1 MDDDYDIHSILF
13 LRTMKYDLHTH
24 TKYSLR
30 CGVVEP
36 EDLVKMAISKG
47 LNGIAVTDHDTIKGA
62 VAAKRFE
69 TPDFEVIVGCE
80 IKTTNGEL
88 IGLYLQE
95 EIISRTPMEVIQE
108 IHDQGGIVVVPH
120 PFDRFRSARF
130 DNISKYLKGIDAIEV
145 FNSRCISEKS
155 NSLARDFVMKCGKS
169 HHLSMVGGSDAHY
182 LNEVGLGYTNIVGST
197 DEKGDM
203 AGRMMYALQNSK
215 TDGAGRRSSLINHVR
230 TKIQKWSRNC
240 VTHR

>member
-1 MDDDYDIHSILF
+1 MENGRLP
-13 LRTMKYDLHTH
+13 HTH
-24 TKYSLR
+24 TKYSPR

-130 DNISKYLKGIDAIEV
+130 DNISKYLKDIDAIEV
-145 FNSRCISEKS
+145 FNSRCISDES
-155 NSLARDFVMKCGKS
+155 NILARDFATKYGKRY
-169 HHLSMVGGSDAHY
+169 HLSMVGGSDAHY

-197 DEKGDM
+197 DENGDM
-203 AGRMMYALQNSK
+203 ASRMMYALQNSK

-230 TKIQKWSRNC
+230 TKIQKWSGNC